1 MNIYNLPGHGKG
13 ERKTARGRISSGRR
27 DGVRTEGLHQARA
40 PLGTRLAWVSLLS
53 MEGLDMKALVR
64 V

>member
-1 MNIYNLPGHGKG
+1 MNINNLPGHGKG
-13 ERKTARGRISSGRR
+13 ETKTARGRISSGRR
-27 DGVRTEGLHQARA
+27 DRVRNEGLLQART
-40 PLGTRLAWVSLLS
+40 PLGARLAWVSLPS

>member
-1 MNIYNLPGHGKG
+1 MNIKNLPGHGEG
-13 ERKTARGRISSGRR
+13 ETKTARERISSGRR
-27 DGVRTEGLHQARA
+27 DRVRTEGLLQARA
-40 PLGTRLAWVSLLS
+40 PLGTRLAWVSLPS